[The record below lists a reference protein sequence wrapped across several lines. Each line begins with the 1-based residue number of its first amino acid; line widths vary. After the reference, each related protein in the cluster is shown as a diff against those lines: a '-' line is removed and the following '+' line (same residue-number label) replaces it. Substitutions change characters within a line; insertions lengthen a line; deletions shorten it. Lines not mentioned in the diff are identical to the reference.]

1 MSRNGLRK
9 REPPTDTAFLLT
21 ITICMFMAMYIL
33 AVIFLGDKGF
43 SKPQTFFNLLN
54 EYAALIVLSCG
65 LSVVMISGGIDIS
78 VGGVTALIC
87 MTCVV
92 YLEDAGGGSTIAIA
106 GCVIMRVLCGTETQ
120 VYELHNL
127 VIVAVVLGC
136 LAGMLAGAFNGILVS
151 VFRIQPMVATLI
163 LFTAGRSIGS
173 MVLGGNKPMVHV
185 DAFSYWGNFI
195 PGIPIPT
202 PIFFALAGVIVI
214 FLVLKF
220 TNLALYAQSVG
231 INENASRLNGLN
243 PRSVKMMTYI
253 IMGVCVG
260 IAAFL
265 QVSRQSSINPIT
277 ITKNIEMDAI
287 LAVALGGNALSGGKF
302 SMAGSVIGAYTIQ
315 ALSTTLSTHNV
326 PSEGVPAYKAIIIIL
341 IVIVQAPVVKEF
353 FGKFWGNLT
362 KKSSG
367 TIRKVA

>member
-1 MSRNGLRK
+1 MADIVSIIRK
-9 REPPTDTAFLLT
+9 ITKHHLFVPIICLFLV
-21 ITICMFMAMYIL
+21 IL
-33 AVIFLGDKGF
+33 
-43 SKPQTFFNLLN
+43 FNLIDNPQFFRLEMRTSSAGYPTLFGSIISVLN
-54 EYAALIVLSCG
+54 NGTELVFLAIGMTLVTAA
-65 LSVVMISGGIDIS
+65 SGGQDIS
-78 VGGVTALIC
+78 V
-87 MTCVV
+87 
-92 YLEDAGGGSTIAIA
+92 GSTIAIA